1 MSDSVQC
8 CGAHQ
13 TPLSMGF
20 SKQEYWSG
28 LPCPPPG
35 ESSLPRDQ
43 TSLKSLA
50 LAGSLPLVPPDSKST
65 AHFYYCIC
73 SPSLRNVD
81 LSEATACLQKN
92 IPAHVIITSNANSV
106 TVDGFQEVKTW
117 SSGPRPLD
125 SNSSFSIS

>member
-1 MSDSVQC
+1 M
-8 CGAHQ
+8 
-13 TPLSMGF
+13 P
-20 SKQEYWSG
+20 
-28 LPCPPPG
+28 
-35 ESSLPRDQ
+35 SSRGSSRPRDQ

-81 LSEATACLQKN
+81 LSEVKACLQKN
-92 IPAHVIITSNANSV
+92 TPAHVIITSNANSV
-106 TVDGFQEVKTW
+106 TADGFQEVKSW

-125 SNSSFSIS
+125 SNPSFSIS